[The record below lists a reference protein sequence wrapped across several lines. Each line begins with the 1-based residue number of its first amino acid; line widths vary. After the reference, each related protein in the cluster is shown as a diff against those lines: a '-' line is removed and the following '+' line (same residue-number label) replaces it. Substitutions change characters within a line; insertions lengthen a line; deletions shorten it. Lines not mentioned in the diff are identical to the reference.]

1 MPKDESFEGF
11 AKVPGSNGLAMW
23 GKVWQYGA
31 KLHEVEGSP
40 PWLSFA
46 VYVRQPKNEWLT
58 VFINWRD
65 FTWMPEKRTLVIC
78 QGVPI
83 LRISKEGA
91 PFLTLRCY
99 GSKGVRKAIET

>member
-1 MPKDESFEGF
+1 VPKVELPEGL
-11 AKVPGSNGLAMW
+11 ARVPGANGMAVW
-23 GKVWQYGA
+23 GKVSGYGA
-31 KLHEVEGSP
+31 KLHEVDGSP

-46 VYVRQPKNEWLT
+46 IYVRQPKNEFLT

-65 FTWMPEKRTLVIC
+65 FTWVPTKKELVIC

-83 LRISKEGA
+83 LRISEGGR

-99 GSKGVRKAIET
+99 ESKGVRKAIET

>member
-1 MPKDESFEGF
+1 MPKEELSEGL
-11 AKVPGSNGLAMW
+11 ARVPGASGMAIW
-23 GKVWQYGA
+23 GKVWTYGA
-31 KLHEVEGSP
+31 KLHEVEGAP

-46 VYVRQPKNEWLT
+46 VYVRQPKNQFLT

-65 FTWMPEKRTLVIC
+65 FTWIPEKKALVIC

-83 LRISKEGA
+83 LRLSEGGS

-99 GSKGVRKAIET
+99 ESKGVRKAIET